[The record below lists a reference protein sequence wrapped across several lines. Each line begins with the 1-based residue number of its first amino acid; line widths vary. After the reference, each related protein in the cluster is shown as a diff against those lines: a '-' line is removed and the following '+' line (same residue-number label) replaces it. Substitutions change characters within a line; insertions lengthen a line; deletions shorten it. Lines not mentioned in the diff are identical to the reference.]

1 VKWFESYH
9 QRWGVPIANPEQW
22 EKHFFHA
29 TGGQPI
35 NGDQICRAIDAIRDS
50 VKAPSIE
57 RMTAEL
63 CRVKPAKTTFKPS
76 TMPLAGPPRLQG
88 CTYCRMSPGWI
99 EWCPEI
105 TDPDEMTMTRK
116 QMAYS
121 LFIPCDCPAGQKLG
135 GNTINCGYFL
145 YGIPGQAGM
154 KRANW
159 QDALR
164 AAKWQQGRE
173 VDLDSVVGQAGP
185 LEVAKA
191 VANDLRDKPE
201 GVGPVEQLRNA
212 LIQAQG
218 PGEW

>member
-1 VKWFESYH
+1 
-9 QRWGVPIANPEQW
+9 
-22 EKHFFHA
+22 
-29 TGGQPI
+29 
-35 NGDQICRAIDAIRDS
+35 
-50 VKAPSIE
+50 
-57 RMTAEL
+57 
-63 CRVKPAKTTFKPS
+63 
-76 TMPLAGPPRLQG
+76 
-88 CTYCRMSPGWI
+88 
-99 EWCPEI
+99 
-105 TDPDEMTMTRK
+105 MTMTRK